1 MDTIMTRT
9 IQKKAKKQM
18 RRRQAL
24 TRVVLGLGLIVC
36 LSLTVLSVYR
46 YAQIAD
52 LNRELVSLQ
61 EVIQKKTADRDWLLN
76 ELEPYT
82 NRAAIEPKAKQWLAM
97 QPSAAE
103 PVHANIETKKDVV
116 TIRPTEDETRGTLL
130 AELSAMV
137 VSFLFH

>member
-1 MDTIMTRT
+1 MDTIMTATYR
-9 IQKKAKKQM
+9 KKAKKQM
-18 RRRQAL
+18 RRRQAW
-24 TRVVLGLGLIVC
+24 TGVMVGLGLIAV
-36 LSLTVLSVYR
+36 LSLTMLSVYR

-61 EVIQKKTADRDWLLN
+61 EVIQKKTADRDWLLT

-97 QPSAAE
+97 QPSTSE
-103 PVHANIETKKDVV
+103 PVYANIETNRDVV
-116 TIRPTEDETRGTLL
+116 TILPSEQETRGTLL